1 MLLSFLPLLLLGP
14 LAFRARCF
22 IFRPLQAR
30 PLLEEALTARR
41 ETLGDRHPDTLGSIN
56 NLGNLLMAQ
65 GKLDEVRSRV
75 RWTARLVP
83 WLHAVWWTACQLVRT
98 LCGHRDGR
106 ALGELV
112 TRWSR
117 CARRGVGM
125 CMRA

>member
-1 MLLSFLPLLLLGP
+1 MILSAVEAGVGFSALNALVLEQLRAWLADAAYAALADLSTSKRGTSPLL
-14 LAFRARCF
+14 
-22 IFRPLQAR
+22 
-30 PLLEEALTARR
+30 
-41 ETLGDRHPDTLGSIN
+41 N
-56 NLGNLLMAQ
+56 NLGMLLMDQ

-117 CARRGVGM
+117 CARRGVSM
-125 CMRA
+125 CMRV